1 MGNFNR
7 RTDEKSS
14 SSGDRTPQSERKLMV
29 AAARLDLLELATTS
43 AQAVGNCQYF
53 PELAE
58 SGLGLLKAL
67 GPRFSSRGGFME

>member
-1 MGNFNR
+1 
-7 RTDEKSS
+7 
-14 SSGDRTPQSERKLMV
+14 MV
-29 AAARLDLLELATTS
+29 AAARLDLLELPTTS